1 MKLKALSYVMIGA
14 FVSGLLMTFV
24 GSATTLLGQ

>member
-14 FVSGLLMTFV
+14 FVTGLLMTLY
-24 GSATTLLGQ
+24 GSATTLLSP